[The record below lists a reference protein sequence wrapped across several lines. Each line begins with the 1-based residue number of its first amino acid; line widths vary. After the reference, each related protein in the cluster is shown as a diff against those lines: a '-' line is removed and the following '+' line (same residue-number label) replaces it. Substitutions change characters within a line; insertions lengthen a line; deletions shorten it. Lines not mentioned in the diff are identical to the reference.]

1 MTDEEWSRPH
11 YALYTGTEDKK
22 EKDIIRAIYNG
33 DWNDIPGEISK
44 KLKKKNHNNNI
55 GEIIKVFMI
64 TASGSEGINLR
75 NTRYVHIMEPYWN
88 PVRSE
93 QVIGRARRICSH
105 QGLPEELRTVEV
117 FLYLMVLSERQR
129 ENASASL
136 KHDDVSL
143 LNNKILFT
151 TEQTLHELST
161 IKKQV
166 NDQLLMSVKATSI
179 DCATFSKSNSA
190 SGIRCLIYDRPSS
203 DEIIYHPN
211 IDDDERGN
219 VAHEKQTLS
228 KQKISWP
235 SQTVTIAG
243 KKYILKTGTNKIYDY
258 DSFIRYEATMKTNN
272 PDLSIE
278 LKLVGYW
285 VDHGDGS
292 GHLVQ
297 DKS

>member
-33 DWNDIPGEISK
+33 DWKDIPTEISK
-44 KLKKKNHNNNI
+44 KLRAKNHNNNV

-75 NTRYVHIMEPYWN
+75 NTRFVHIMEPYWN

-117 FLYLMVLSERQR
+117 FLYLMVLSKKQQ
-129 ENASASL
+129 ENATASL

-143 LNNKILFT
+143 LDKKVLFT

-161 IKKQV
+161 IKKRV
-166 NDQLLMSVKATSI
+166 NDQLLVSVKSTSI

-190 SGIRCLIYDRPSS
+190 NGIRCLIYDRPSH

-211 IDDDERGN
+211 IEEDARGDVAQERRT
-219 VAHEKQTLS
+219 QT
-228 KQKISWP
+228 KRKITWE
-235 SQTVTIAG
+235 SQTVTIGG
-243 KKYILKTGTNKIYDY
+243 KKYISKIGTNQIYDY
-258 DSFIRYEATMKTNN
+258 DSFMRYKQTMETDN

-278 LKLVGYW
+278 LILYGYW
-285 VDHGDGS
+285 IDHGDGS
-292 GHLVQ
+292 GHLEPV
-297 DKS
+297 